1 MSNYNKL
8 ENNIMDTKTSIIPD
22 NSNECMTEEFA
33 QRVRDHEDICNYLH
47 DLYIRKNRDY
57 GGSVTDTFNKYGL
70 VSFLVRIEDKLNRV
84 STLTKKSSTEQQVKD
99 EKIEDTLL
107 DLANYSIMALI
118 ELDRVKSELTCEM
131 SVDNNEYRR

>member
-1 MSNYNKL
+1 MRDNYN
-8 ENNIMDTKTSIIPD
+8 
-22 NSNECMTEEFA
+22 
-33 QRVRDHEDICNYLH
+33 RVQKFEQITDEMF
-47 DLYIRKNRDY
+47 DLYKRKNADY
-57 GGSVTDTFNKYGL
+57 GNSVAKTFDEYGL
-70 VSFLVRIEDKLNRV
+70 VSFLVRIEDKLNRI

>member
-1 MSNYNKL
+1 MRDNYN
-8 ENNIMDTKTSIIPD
+8 
-22 NSNECMTEEFA
+22 
-33 QRVRDHEDICNYLH
+33 RVQKFEQITDEMF
-47 DLYIRKNRDY
+47 DLYKRKNTDY
-57 GGSVTDTFNKYGL
+57 GNSVAKTFDEYGL

>member
-1 MSNYNKL
+1 MRDNYNRVQKF
-8 ENNIMDTKTSIIPD
+8 EQIT
-22 NSNECMTEEFA
+22 NEM
-33 QRVRDHEDICNYLH
+33 L
-47 DLYIRKNRDY
+47 DLYQRKQADY
-57 GGSVTDTFNKYGL
+57 GNSVAKTFDEWGL
-70 VSFLVRIEDKLNRV
+70 VSFLVRMEDKLNRV
-84 STLTKKSSTEQQVKD
+84 TTLTKKSSTEQQVKD

>member
-1 MSNYNKL
+1 MYNKV
-8 ENNIMDTKTSIIPD
+8 EKFKKI
-22 NSNECMTEEFA
+22 
-33 QRVRDHEDICNYLH
+33 VEDML
-47 DLYIRKNRDY
+47 DLYQRKQADY
-57 GGSVTDTFNKYGL
+57 GDSVAKTFDEWGL
-70 VSFLVRIEDKLNRV
+70 VSFLVRMEDKLNRV
-84 STLTKKSSTEQQVKD
+84 TTLTKKTGEVRVAD

>member
-1 MSNYNKL
+1 MRDNYNRVQKF
-8 ENNIMDTKTSIIPD
+8 EQIT
-22 NSNECMTEEFA
+22 NEMF
-33 QRVRDHEDICNYLH
+33 
-47 DLYIRKNRDY
+47 DLYKRKNADY
-57 GGSVTDTFNKYGL
+57 GNSVAKTFDEYGL

>member
-1 MSNYNKL
+1 MRDNYN
-8 ENNIMDTKTSIIPD
+8 
-22 NSNECMTEEFA
+22 
-33 QRVRDHEDICNYLH
+33 RVQKFEQITDEMF
-47 DLYIRKNRDY
+47 DLYKRKNVDY
-57 GGSVTDTFNKYGL
+57 GNSVAKTFDEYGL

-84 STLTKKSSTEQQVKD
+84 STLAKKSSTEQQVKD

>member
-1 MSNYNKL
+1 MRDNYN
-8 ENNIMDTKTSIIPD
+8 
-22 NSNECMTEEFA
+22 
-33 QRVRDHEDICNYLH
+33 RVQKFEQITDEMF
-47 DLYIRKNRDY
+47 DLYKRKNADY
-57 GGSVTDTFNKYGL
+57 GNSVAKTFDEYGL